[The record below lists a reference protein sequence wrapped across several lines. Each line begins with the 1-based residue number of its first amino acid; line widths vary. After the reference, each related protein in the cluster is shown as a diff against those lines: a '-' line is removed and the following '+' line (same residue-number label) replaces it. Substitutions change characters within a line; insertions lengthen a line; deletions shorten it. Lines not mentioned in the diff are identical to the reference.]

1 MTSLNIIEQF
11 LNIQIGNKRLMK
23 GKNDEEKNKYYFFAN
38 RYYIVS
44 LPNEKWIIMTT
55 NNQTRDFLTN
65 HIWRNNEGYS
75 MTTIEDHTKKLH
87 RLLLDCPNHMKVDHI
102 NRRPF
107 DNRVHN
113 LRIVTQKMNDRN
125 RKKPMTNTSGFMG
138 VCKNRNSWVST
149 ITDNNNNKISKC
161 FSIKRHGD
169 NEAKQMAI
177 NQRLIWKQQYNY
189 LGE

>member
-23 GKNDEEKNKYYFFAN
+23 GKNDEEKNKYYVFAN

-65 HIWRNNEGYS
+65 HIWRNNEGYA
-75 MTTIEDHTKKLH
+75 MTTTENHTKILH
-87 RLLLDCPNHMKVDHI
+87 RLLLDCPNNMQVDHI
-102 NRRPF
+102 NIKKF
-107 DNRVHN
+107 DNRIQN
-113 LRIVTQKMNDRN
+113 LRIATQQEQNRN
-125 RKKPMTNTSGFMG
+125 KSIIITNTSGITG
-138 VCKNRNSWVST
+138 VSKNSNSWRSR
-149 ITDNNNNKISKC
+149 ITDDDGNEISKS
-161 FSIKRHGD
+161 FSIKKYGD

-177 NQRLIWKQQYNY
+177 NQRLIWKEQYNY